1 MNRPRFPV
9 KRVPDGRA
17 LINLGSNTRVA
28 PGWTNVDFS
37 WIIRLGRHPA
47 LCRLLHRLGLLS
59 HDRYGRILR
68 LDPTTV
74 SWDLRKGIPFPD
86 LTFDAVYH
94 CHVLEHIDREF
105 APVFLRECFRVL
117 KPAGILRAVVPDLE
131 HLARVYLDTVERV
144 PSGATM
150 DDHLRAV
157 ENMID
162 QMVVRTPR
170 IRREQKLIVRWAEH
184 ILVGD
189 TARAGVLHRW
199 MYDRLS
205 LGKMLRD
212 MGFLDVREQTDRT
225 SQIAGWESFNLD
237 TDPDGSP
244 YKPGSLYMEGR
255 RP

>member
-1 MNRPRFPV
+1 
-9 KRVPDGRA
+9 
-17 LINLGSNTRVA
+17 
-28 PGWTNVDFS
+28 
-37 WIIRLGRHPA
+37 
-47 LCRLLHRLGLLS
+47 
-59 HDRYGRILR
+59 